1 MQKRQSFV
9 FKFCQVET
17 INIVDKNKI
26 SSFACFLFCVQVLMN
41 ARRIPLFVTLAS
53 ASTISAVTVVPVQLV
68 LTALTVKRVSTLSRD
83 DNERHG
89 V

>member
-1 MQKRQSFV
+1 
-9 FKFCQVET
+9 
-17 INIVDKNKI
+17 
-26 SSFACFLFCVQVLMN
+26 MN